1 MDPQVLDDP
10 KDYSDTV
17 IFDVQTFA
25 MLTFFRSDGEK
36 AHHEIFDR
44 NLLQEVEFEF

>member
-1 MDPQVLDDP
+1 MLMNPQVLDDP
-10 KDYSDTV
+10 KDNSDTV

-36 AHHEIFDR
+36 THA
-44 NLLQEVEFEF
+44 